1 MKNSEQAIEQVM
13 SALRNSE
20 IPSGLENRIL
30 AAAQTRAS
38 RQNES
43 RRRQWKPLWLLALER
58 PFATR
63 ASAAW
68 RAAMAVTVAGLIAVA
83 LAIPVIHRHEH
94 HPAPT
99 GSPLSAASG
108 ATANDAY
115 IPPHRANHPIA
126 PSRARTYARTV
137 RSIGSPEAPTLHEMR
152 VVNQPAPKAPL
163 TEQEKLLLRIAR
175 SGNPHE
181 LAMLNPAV
189 RAKQEAAEEAEFQKF
204 VAQSTQENE

>member
-30 AAAQTRAS
+30 ARAQTRAS
-38 RQNES
+38 QQKES
-43 RRRQWKPLWLLALER
+43 RGRQWKPLWLLAPEH

-68 RAAMAVTVAGLIAVA
+68 RAAIAGTATGLIAVT
-83 LAIPVIHRHEH
+83 LAIHRYEH
-94 HPAPT
+94 HPALT
-99 GSPLSAASG
+99 GSPLSPGSG
-108 ATANDAY
+108 ATANGAY
-115 IPPHRANHPIA
+115 IPPHHANHPIA

-137 RSIGSPEAPTLHEMR
+137 RSIASPEAPTLREMR
-152 VVNQPAPKAPL
+152 VVSQPAPKAPL
-163 TEQEKLLLRIAR
+163 TEQEKLLLRIAH

-204 VAQSTQENE
+204 VAQSTRENE